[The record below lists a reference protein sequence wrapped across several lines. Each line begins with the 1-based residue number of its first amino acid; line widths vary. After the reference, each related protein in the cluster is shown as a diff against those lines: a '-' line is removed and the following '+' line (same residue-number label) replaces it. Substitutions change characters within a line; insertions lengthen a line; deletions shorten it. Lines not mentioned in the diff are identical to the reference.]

1 MYRYRNDEFSNDTKH
16 TIGVEFATQE
26 IEIEDKRVKIQIWDT
41 AGQERYRA
49 ITKAYYRGALGAIL
63 LYDITET
70 ETFENLNKWINEIKT
85 NSAPDIKIML
95 VGNKKDLEDKR
106 SISMDVATKLAK
118 EHSMAFLEASAKSGD
133 LVIECFETVVKQI
146 YKEQLKKESKKVKV
160 KKEEA
165 TVKPPEAEKI
175 NLDDESKKKTKT
187 SCCNTS

>member
-1 MYRYRNDEFSNDTKH
+1 MLSL
-16 TIGVEFATQE
+16 
-26 IEIEDKRVKIQIWDT
+26 KRLQNSQIFTHDLT
-41 AGQERYRA
+41 
-49 ITKAYYRGALGAIL
+49 LNL
-63 LYDITET
+63 LAQYIYIVVYDITET

-85 NSAPDIKIML
+85 NSAPDKKIML